1 MRGNNSFPRNRGF
14 VGVASGASPR
24 VVNLNEGFGR
34 GVGGG
39 RGGRGRGGGT
49 DGGRLRPNVFLAM
62 YVYNASLVEGIRE
75 VQDECVRRLPR
86 LASHRDA
93 APVDKCHVSLLAA
106 RSVAQLEFLKAV
118 F

>member
-39 RGGRGRGGGT
+39 RGGRGGGT
-49 DGGRLRPNVFLAM
+49 GGGRLRPNVFLAM
-62 YVYNASLVEGIRE
+62 YVNNPSLVEGIRE

-106 RSVAQLEFLKAV
+106 RSVTQLEFLKAV

>member
-34 GVGGG
+34 GGGG
-39 RGGRGRGGGT
+39 ARGGRGRGGGT
-49 DGGRLRPNVFLAM
+49 GGGRLRPNVFLAM
-62 YVYNASLVEGIRE
+62 YVNNPNLIEGICE

-93 APVDKCHVSLLAA
+93 APMDKCHVSLLAA
-106 RSVAQLEFLKAV
+106 R
-118 F
+118 

>member
-49 DGGRLRPNVFLAM
+49 GGGRLRPNVFLAM
-62 YVYNASLVEGIRE
+62 YVNNPSLVEGIRE

-86 LASHRDA
+86 LASHCDA

-106 RSVAQLEFLKAV
+106 RSVTQLECLKAV

>member
-1 MRGNNSFPRNRGF
+1 MRANNSFPRNRGF
-14 VGVASGASPR
+14 VGVASGSSPR

-49 DGGRLRPNVFLAM
+49 GGGRLRPNVFLAM
-62 YVYNASLVEGIRE
+62 YVNNPSLVEGIRE

-106 RSVAQLEFLKAV
+106 RSVTQLEFLKTV